1 MFATSPRVGSHS
13 VSRGGRTYGCDQVG
27 IVGFN
32 TTAFPL
38 VPPCP
43 AFDHRLQ
50 AAIATLPSRCTGGT
64 NLTAGLRESLALLKQ
79 APSGYLRRLWLL
91 TDGEPNCEV
100 DGIFPAVADAGAAWV
115 NINTIGFGDSYDR
128 GLLERIAAGTHR
140 GRFVPVQSLRELTD
154 ALLADQRPA
163 RAGGRWHHRAEVTVL
178 ALDLSPSMR
187 GPMEGRTKLAVVQ
200 EAVTRLLALKQR
212 CFS

>member
-1 MFATSPRVGSHS
+1 MFAASTRFGPRSS
-13 VSRGGRTYGCDQVG
+13 SCGGRVYGADQVG

-32 TTAFPL
+32 TTGFPL

-50 AAIATLPSRCTGGT
+50 AAITTLSSRCAGGT
-64 NLTAGLRESLALLKQ
+64 NLTAGLRESLTLLKQ
-79 APSGYLRRLWLL
+79 APPGYLRRLWLL
-91 TDGEPNCEV
+91 TDGEPNAEV
-100 DGIFPAVADAGAAWV
+100 DGILPTVADACAAWV
-115 NINTIGFGDSYDR
+115 NINTIGFGDSYNR
-128 GLLERIAAGTHR
+128 GLLERIAVGTHR

-154 ALLADQRPA
+154 VLLADQRSA

-178 ALDLSPSMR
+178 ALDLSPSML
-187 GPMEGRTKLAVVQ
+187 GPMEGRTKVAVVQ
-200 EAVTRLLALKQR
+200 EAVTRLLAFKQR